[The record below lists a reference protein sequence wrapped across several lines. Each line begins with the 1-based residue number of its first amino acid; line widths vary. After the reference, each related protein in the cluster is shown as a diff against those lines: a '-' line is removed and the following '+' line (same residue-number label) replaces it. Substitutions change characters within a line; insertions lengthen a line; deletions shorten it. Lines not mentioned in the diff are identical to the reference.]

1 MSDASKSHTPF
12 SKRPIKPNPLLESRE
27 VARNR
32 RRELYLKHVQD
43 RRDDK
48 SWAARGDQI
57 LQLDYVSERKK
68 WEAELAH
75 SAPPPE
81 EPPEEETDLPEYSSQ
96 GPIFMSQDPPQNY
109 QSSCDDAREV
119 DDIERQQQE
128 DLEALLSLME
138 TEEEQGQPRRQAQDS
153 QRYDSDDEDYDSI
166 FLGLMRDGEQK
177 AEAMDTSNG

>member
-12 SKRPIKPNPLLESRE
+12 SKRPIKSNPLVESRE

-32 RRELYLKHVQD
+32 RRDVYLKQVQD
-43 RRDDK
+43 RRNDK

-68 WEAELAH
+68 WEAEMAQ

-81 EPPEEETDLPEYSSQ
+81 EPPEEEADLPVYSSQ
-96 GPIFMSQDPPQNY
+96 GPFFMSQTTPQNS
-109 QSSCDDAREV
+109 QPSCDDAREI

-138 TEEEQGQPRRQAQDS
+138 TEEEQGQARQAQDS
-153 QRYDSDDEDYDSI
+153 QRYGSDDEDYDSI
-166 FLGLMRDGEQK
+166 FLGLMNDGEQK